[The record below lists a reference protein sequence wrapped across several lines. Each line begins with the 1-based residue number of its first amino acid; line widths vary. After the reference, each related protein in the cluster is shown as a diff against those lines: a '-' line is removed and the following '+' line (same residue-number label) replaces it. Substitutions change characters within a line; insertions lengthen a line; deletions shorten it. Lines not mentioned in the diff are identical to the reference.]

1 MKKIVIAYHAYLF
14 GSRYLPMMEEQFRLL
29 MKSRLFKAC
38 NKLYIGIVDCPN
50 KLPADGKNRVR
61 EFWGAFPEVVF
72 YPENKEEASTL
83 KWIRDY
89 SIKNP
94 EDYVLYFHMKGIS
107 KQNRNTEDWRRYME
121 YFVIEKWEDCV
132 AKLDEGYDC
141 CGVMWNTDTPIGI
154 HPHFSGNFWWAKTS
168 YINTLDHTFLDAEF
182 RWDREFWIGTNPNA
196 KVFEFHNSRMNDKI
210 PLEAHIGHYDRPYP
224 RNKYAK

>member
-1 MKKIVIAYHAYLF
+1 MKKIVIAYHAYLY
-14 GSRYLPMMEEQFRLL
+14 GSKYLDMMKDQLRLL
-29 MKSRLFKAC
+29 MTSGLYKSC
-38 NKLYIGIVDCPN
+38 SKLYIGMVDSPN
-50 KLPADGKNRVR
+50 KMPSDGADWAKRYL
-61 EFWGAFPEVVF
+61 GAFPEIVL
-72 YPENKEEASTL
+72 YPVNKEEATTL

-89 SIKNP
+89 SVMNP
-94 EDYVLYFHMKGIS
+94 DDYIMYFHMKGIS

-121 YFVIEKWEDCV
+121 YFVIENWTKCV
-132 AKLDEGYDC
+132 QKLDEGYDC

-154 HPHFSGNFWWAKTS
+154 HSHFSGNFWWAKTG

-196 KVFEFHNSRMNDKI
+196 KAFEFHNSRMNDKI